1 MKISLV
7 PPQCADD
14 VWATVEPFLRK
25 STDMSGGRWT
35 TDDVLVS
42 IKAEVFHLWIAID
55 DNDIVAAATTSFTD
69 YPQKR
74 MLTGQFLGGGRLKEW
89 VGLLDDM
96 LRRWGRDHN
105 CAGIELTGRNGWARA
120 LKVLDWSPKFTVMEK
135 SYE

>member
-7 PPQCADD
+7 PPQCVDD
-14 VWATVEPFLRK
+14 VWEIVEPFLRK
-25 STDMSGGRWT
+25 STNMSGGRWT
-35 TDDVLVS
+35 TDDVLASV
-42 IKAEVFHLWIAID
+42 KTNHFHLWVAID
-55 DNDIVAAATTSFTD
+55 GNDIVAAATTSFTD

-74 MLTGQFLGGGRLKEW
+74 MLTGQFLGGTHLKEW

-96 LRRWGRDHN
+96 LRKWGHDQN

-120 LKVLDWSPKFTVMEK
+120 LKALDWSPKFTVMEK